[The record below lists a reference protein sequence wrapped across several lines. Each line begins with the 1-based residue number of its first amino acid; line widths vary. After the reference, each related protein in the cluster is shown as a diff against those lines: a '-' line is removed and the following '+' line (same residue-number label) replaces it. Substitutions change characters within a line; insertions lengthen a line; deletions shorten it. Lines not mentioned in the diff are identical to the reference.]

1 MCLTP
6 LSMTREIGGIKR
18 SVHVPCGHCLE
29 CMKDRQN
36 EFAIRSME
44 AVKKY
49 GSMVFFTLTYN
60 EDSVHWT
67 TVFDDECEMDETTG
81 EVFGRSTR
89 ELHRKDLINW
99 KKRVRQAYKR
109 RFGHDIPDF
118 GYVICGE
125 YGPKTHRPHYHGA
138 FYGLSPEVVLMFKAD
153 WEYHH
158 GFTCFKNIP
167 RLNTDNHD
175 HVEATS
181 KYIAKYICKVKE
193 LEDKLVM
200 NEDVEKP
207 RKITSRGFGM
217 SKDFD
222 KMQRDL
228 LARDLFGNYDLD
240 MLTDEN
246 GNRMTNKEVKNLI
259 NVIIRRRMYHRNG
272 KDYKLPST
280 TRGKFSMS
288 RMLPVRN
295 VHLPYRIWCRMLWNV
310 VFVRTLI
317 ENSTKLQT
325 SKALK
330 TIIRACAKS
339 SLVRKLL
346 ARLERKLYSRLT
358 WTVSGN
364 QSSNDVKRYEK
375 FGYL

>member
-6 LSMTREIGGIKR
+6 LSITREIGGIKR

-44 AVKKY
+44 AFKKY

-60 EDSVHWT
+60 EDSVHFT

-81 EVFGRSTR
+81 EVFGRSVR

-138 FYGLSPEVVLMFKAD
+138 FFGLSPEVVLMFKAD

-167 RLNTDNHD
+167 RLNMDNHD

-207 RKITSRGFGM
+207 RKITSRGFGI

-272 KDYKLPST
+272 KDYKLPQYYKRKVFYVKDASGKERAST
-280 TRGKFSMS
+280 LQNLVSYALECRIREDFNRELHKVADQQGTEDYYTC
-288 RMLPVRN
+288 VRE
-295 VHLPYRIWCRMLWNV
+295 V
-310 VFVRTLI
+310 
-317 ENSTKLQT
+317 
-325 SKALK
+325 
-330 TIIRACAKS
+330 
-339 SLVRKLL
+339 L
-346 ARLERKLYSRLT
+346 AREEASRKARAEVIFETNMDCFRKS
-358 WTVSGN
+358 
-364 QSSNDVKRYEK
+364 K
-375 FGYL
+375 F